1 MTIKMNETV
10 EETLTTYF
18 FTFAPG
24 AELKPDVE
32 FLQLSRKAAIHQL
45 QEDLKEQEELELE
58 LAEDTTETINYL
70 KSIND
75 TEYEELKNDYR

>member
-1 MTIKMNETV
+1 MKEIV
-10 EETLTTYF
+10 EETLATYF
-18 FTFAPG
+18 TTFSPDG
-24 AELKPDVE
+24 VLKPDEE
-32 FLQLSRKAAIHQL
+32 FFKLSRKAAIYEL
-45 QEDLKEQEELELE
+45 QNDLKEQEELELE

>member
-1 MTIKMNETV
+1 MKEIV
-10 EETLTTYF
+10 DETLTTYF
-18 FTFAPG
+18 TTFAPDG
-24 AELKPDVE
+24 VLKPDE
-32 FLQLSRKAAIHQL
+32 DFFKLSRKAAINEL
-45 QEDLKEQEELELE
+45 QNDLKEQEELELE

>member
-1 MTIKMNETV
+1 MKEIV
-10 EETLTTYF
+10 EETLATYF
-18 FTFAPG
+18 TTFAPDG
-24 AELKPDVE
+24 VLKPDE
-32 FLQLSRKAAIHQL
+32 DFFKLSRKAAIHEL
-45 QEDLKEQEELELE
+45 QNDLKEQEELELE

>member
-1 MTIKMNETV
+1 MKEIV
-10 EETLTTYF
+10 EETLATYF
-18 FTFAPG
+18 TTFAPDG
-24 AELKPDVE
+24 VLKPDEE
-32 FLQLSRKAAIHQL
+32 FFKLSRKAAIHEL
-45 QEDLKEQEELELE
+45 QNDLKEQEDLELE

>member
-1 MTIKMNETV
+1 MKEIV
-10 EETLTTYF
+10 EETLATYF
-18 FTFAPG
+18 TTFAPDG
-24 AELKPDVE
+24 VLKPDEE
-32 FLQLSRKAAIHQL
+32 FFKLSRKAAIHQL
-45 QEDLKEQEELELE
+45 QEDLKDQEELELE

>member
-1 MTIKMNETV
+1 MKEIV
-10 EETLTTYF
+10 EEILATYF
-18 FTFAPG
+18 TTFAPDG
-24 AELKPDVE
+24 VLKPDEE
-32 FLQLSRKAAIHQL
+32 FFKLSRKAAIHEL
-45 QEDLKEQEELELE
+45 QNDLKEQEELELE